1 MTDLATFGSGGSE
14 PYAHALLR
22 DEQALYLHAVDG
34 SRARIDVTRW
44 TEDADPVDRA
54 LLRRARGPV
63 LDIGCG
69 PGRMVKAAVQRGMKA
84 LGVDVSP
91 VAVEIVR
98 AAGLP
103 VHLGSIFDP
112 IPHEGSW
119 STALLLDGNIGI
131 GGSPVRLLARIGALL
146 RNGGELLVELEPPGG
161 STCST
166 LARLESDGV
175 VSSWFPWARVAVA
188 EIAQIA
194 HAGGFLASKAWPL
207 AGRWFARL
215 HRDDRRF
222 DRPHRRPGSQSART
236 GSVP

>member
-1 MTDLATFGSGGSE
+1 MTDLATFGSGGAE

-22 DEQALYLHAVDG
+22 EHDTLFLQSDDG
-34 SRARIDVTRW
+34 ARARIDVTRW
-44 TEDADPVDRA
+44 TDDADTVDRA

-63 LDIGCG
+63 LDVGCG

-112 IPHEGSW
+112 IPHERSW

-131 GGSPVRLLARIGALL
+131 GGDPVALLGRCREVLRAAGDLIVETHPDAARDTAYEGSLVGTDGHVSDTFPWAEVGRAALAAHSEDAGLRVAQSWEARGRFFSRLLAL
-146 RNGGELLVELEPPGG
+146 R
-161 STCST
+161 
-166 LARLESDGV
+166 
-175 VSSWFPWARVAVA
+175 
-188 EIAQIA
+188 
-194 HAGGFLASKAWPL
+194 
-207 AGRWFARL
+207 
-215 HRDDRRF
+215 
-222 DRPHRRPGSQSART
+222 
-236 GSVP
+236 

>member
-22 DEQALYLHAVDG
+22 DQDTLYLHSVDG
-34 SRARIDVTRW
+34 ARARIDVTRW
-44 TEDADPVDRA
+44 TDEADTVDRA

-98 AAGLP
+98 SAGLP
-103 VHLGSIFDP
+103 AHLGSIFDP

-131 GGSPVRLLARIGALL
+131 GGDPATLLERCRTVVRATGDLIVETHRDVTRDAAYQAS
-146 RNGGELLVELEPPGG
+146 LVGMDG
-161 STCST
+161 
-166 LARLESDGV
+166 RMSDP
-175 VSSWFPWARVAVA
+175 FPWAEVGRAALAAHAAHAAWRVA
-188 EIAQIA
+188 QSWS
-194 HAGGFLASKAWPL
+194 AGGRHFS
-207 AGRWFARL
+207 RL
-215 HRDDRRF
+215 LPVR
-222 DRPHRRPGSQSART
+222 
-236 GSVP
+236 

>member
-1 MTDLATFGSGGSE
+1 MTDLATFGSGGAE

-22 DEQALYLHAVDG
+22 EHDTLFLHSVDG
-34 SRARIDVTRW
+34 ARARIDVTRW
-44 TEDADPVDRA
+44 TDDADAVDRA

-131 GGSPVRLLARIGALL
+131 GGDPAALLARCRAVLRGAGDVIVETHSDPT
-146 RNGGELLVELEPPGG
+146 RDTAYEGSLVGTDG
-161 STCST
+161 HV
-166 LARLESDGV
+166 SDT
-175 VSSWFPWARVAVA
+175 FPWAEVGRAALAAHAEDASLRVTQGWAAGGRFFSRLVAV
-188 EIAQIA
+188 
-194 HAGGFLASKAWPL
+194 
-207 AGRWFARL
+207 R
-215 HRDDRRF
+215 
-222 DRPHRRPGSQSART
+222 
-236 GSVP
+236 

>member
-14 PYAHALLR
+14 PYARALLR
-22 DEQALYLHAVDG
+22 TEDTLYLHSVDG

-44 TEDADPVDRA
+44 TEDADAVDRA

-63 LDIGCG
+63 LDVGCG

-112 IPHEGSW
+112 IPYEGTW

-131 GGSPVRLLARIGALL
+131 GGDPVAVLSRCRRVLRPNGDVIVETHADSARD
-146 RNGGELLVELEPPGG
+146 RSYQG
-161 STCST
+161 SVVGMDG
-166 LARLESDGV
+166 RVSDA
-175 VSSWFPWARVAVA
+175 FPWAEVGRAALGAHAADAGLRVA
-188 EIAQIA
+188 QGWT
-194 HAGGFLASKAWPL
+194 AGGRSFS
-207 AGRWFARL
+207 RL
-215 HRDDRRF
+215 LTIR
-222 DRPHRRPGSQSART
+222 
-236 GSVP
+236 

>member
-1 MTDLATFGSGGSE
+1 VTDPATFGSGGSE

-22 DEQALYLHAVDG
+22 EQRALYLHSVDG
-34 SRARIDVTRW
+34 SRTCFDVARW
-44 TEDADPVDRA
+44 TDDADAVDRA
-54 LLRRARGPV
+54 LLHRARGPV

-103 VHLGSIFDP
+103 VHLGSIFDT

-131 GGSPVRLLARIGALL
+131 GGDPVALLARCREVLRATGDVIVETHQDPLRDRAYEGSLIGIDG
-146 RNGGELLVELEPPGG
+146 RM
-161 STCST
+161 
-166 LARLESDGV
+166 SDA
-175 VSSWFPWARVAVA
+175 FPWAEVGRAALAAHATDAGLRVTQGWMAGGRSFSRLVAV
-188 EIAQIA
+188 
-194 HAGGFLASKAWPL
+194 
-207 AGRWFARL
+207 R
-215 HRDDRRF
+215 
-222 DRPHRRPGSQSART
+222 SAAY
-236 GSVP
+236 

>member
-1 MTDLATFGSGGSE
+1 MSLATFGSGGAE

-22 DEQALYLHAVDG
+22 EHETLFLHSVDG
-34 SRARIDVTRW
+34 SRARFDVTRW
-44 TEDADPVDRA
+44 TEDADSVDHT

-131 GGSPVRLLARIGALL
+131 GGDPVALLARCREVLRSPSVGGHGGDVIVETHQDPARDRAYEGSLVTIDGRMSDTFPWAEVGRAALAAHAADAGLRVAQSWGAGARDFSRLLATR
-146 RNGGELLVELEPPGG
+146 
-161 STCST
+161 
-166 LARLESDGV
+166 
-175 VSSWFPWARVAVA
+175 
-188 EIAQIA
+188 
-194 HAGGFLASKAWPL
+194 
-207 AGRWFARL
+207 
-215 HRDDRRF
+215 
-222 DRPHRRPGSQSART
+222 
-236 GSVP
+236 

>member
-1 MTDLATFGSGGSE
+1 MSLATFGSGGSE
-14 PYAHALLR
+14 PYARALLR
-22 DEQALYLHAVDG
+22 TEDTLYLHSVDG

-44 TEDADPVDRA
+44 TEDADAVDRA

-91 VAVEIVR
+91 VAVAIVR

-131 GGSPVRLLARIGALL
+131 GGDPVALLSRCRDVLRANGDLIVETHADPARDRAYQGSLVGMDGRVSDTFPWAEVGRAALAAHAADAGLRVTQGWTACGRSFSRLLAIR
-146 RNGGELLVELEPPGG
+146 
-161 STCST
+161 
-166 LARLESDGV
+166 
-175 VSSWFPWARVAVA
+175 
-188 EIAQIA
+188 
-194 HAGGFLASKAWPL
+194 
-207 AGRWFARL
+207 
-215 HRDDRRF
+215 
-222 DRPHRRPGSQSART
+222 
-236 GSVP
+236 